1 MHAHEEVVGGGVG
14 ELLQVEH
21 VVALGGEDAGDG
33 VDDAG
38 LVGAAEREDV
48 AGGRHGGGFGVAVE
62 AVVVEER

>member
-48 AGGRHGGGFGVAVE
+48 AGGRHCDCFGVAVE